1 MSKSSEEV
9 LLIVKNVRNKKTDGT
24 LYMMGERMAWMLE
37 TKDVFNISYL
47 YADIKGQHIFNATSY
62 VWYFDKIRPSTDL
75 PFIQILP
82 SKLGKILISLL
93 EYRIDFFFYF
103 VQIFRAAKFL
113 WGKKWISVFFFFF
126 SEYFFGKFPVK
137 FL

>member
-93 EYRIDFFFYF
+93 EYRIDFFFILFKFSELPNFCGEKNGFLF
-103 VQIFRAAKFL
+103 V
-113 WGKKWISVFFFFF
+113 FFF